1 MEEIKLRASEKAT
14 LAALY
19 KACDGSL
26 SAHPPIEAIQSKFK
40 KHERH
45 VPKKAIKILC
55 RFALAQKHPTR
66 GGITYSLTRDGKEYA
81 EKNIL
86 PTLFKDRKRS

>member
-1 MEEIKLRASEKAT
+1 MEEIKLRASEEAT

-19 KACDGSL
+19 KACKGSL

-40 KHERH
+40 SHERH

-55 RFALAQKHPTR
+55 QFGLAQKHPTR
-66 GGITYSLTRDGKEYA
+66 GGITYNLTKLGKEYA
-81 EKNIL
+81 ETELKKYL
-86 PTLFKDRKRS
+86 E